1 LYILN
6 SSADFMMMET
16 AHIIEKGYYQSVP
29 AFAMMD
35 VDSLCERR
43 SIIYLYRMV
52 VLLPFLVLDLVV
64 IWMLHL
70 APTTTHLFLGVSII
84 GMSFLLILLVYVW
97 TLDHSRPRRE
107 RTLVVVNASTVVEG
121 ALPTP
126 PSLL

>member
-1 LYILN
+1 
-6 SSADFMMMET
+6 MMET

-84 GMSFLLILLVYVW
+84 GMSFLLVLLVYVW

-107 RTLVVVNASTVVEG
+107 RTLVVVNASTVVED